1 MTIAESLKRFRNNFK
16 LTQKDVAS
24 KIGIAQQAYYRYEAD
39 KNIPSAEIIISIANA
54 YDVSTDYLLGRC
66 DDPRGINV
74 DSEIFQAALKF
85 SSELQKILAGKK
97 F

>member
-1 MTIAESLKRFRNNFK
+1 MTIAESLKRFRKEYK
-16 LTQKDVAS
+16 LRQVDVA
-24 KIGIAQQAYYRYEAD
+24 KFLGITQQAYAVYENGVEPGTKVIIRIAD
-39 KNIPSAEIIISIANA
+39 A
-54 YDVSTDYLLGRC
+54 YGVSTDYLLGRC

-74 DSEIFQAALKF
+74 DSEIFQAASKF

>member
-1 MTIAESLKRFRNNFK
+1 MTIAESLKRFRKEFNLK
-16 LTQKDVAS
+16 QKDVATAL
-24 KIGIAQQAYYRYEAD
+24 GIAQQAYYRYEKDVIPPSTAIIRIAD
-39 KNIPSAEIIISIANA
+39 A
-54 YDVSTDYLLGRC
+54 YGVSTDYLLGRC
-66 DDPRGINV
+66 DNPRGINI